1 MTSKHRVVTA
11 VILDERT
18 EVSVGDL
25 CRSCSVRRD
34 KILALVEEGILIP
47 TSLRKADDD
56 YMFPSSS
63 VKRANRA
70 LRLQRELELDL
81 AGVALALEL
90 LEEIERLRS
99 RLRNYEEGLS

>member
-1 MTSKHRVVTA
+1 MTNKHRVVTG

-18 EVSVGDL
+18 ELSVSDL

-47 TSLRKADDD
+47 TSSRAIEDD
-56 YMFPSSS
+56 YTFPGSS

-81 AGVALALEL
+81 PSVALALEL
-90 LEEIERLRS
+90 LEESERLRR
-99 RLRNYEEGLS
+99 RLRSYEEV

>member
-1 MTSKHRVVTA
+1 MTSKHRVVTG

-18 EVSVGDL
+18 EVSVRDL

-47 TSLRKADDD
+47 ISLRKADDD